1 METFDLAASDAER
14 EALGTILSHAF
25 GFPLAEVP
33 IWFERAGAEN
43 IYAWRSDDAVA
54 GGLIT
59 IPMGQFF
66 GGRSVPTTGI
76 AGVGSRATL
85 APCASCIRAYG
96 SSSRPSRRTCVIDPK
111 WPFVSCP

>member
-25 GFPLAEVP
+25 GFPMTDVP
-33 IWFERAGAEN
+33 IWFERAGSEN
-43 IYAWRSDDAVA
+43 IYAWRRDDAVA

-76 AGVGSRATL
+76 AGVGVAPWATL
-85 APCASCIRAYG
+85 DFCRALYEQ
-96 SSSRPSRRTCVIDPK
+96 VAAAKDE
-111 WPFVSCP
+111 FVRSPRIEPTT